1 MKTSYP
7 LRHLDSSTCCMYTR
21 EQQSS
26 VQEVQPS
33 AFKGPREHLTQLL
46 WLPFPGPPQK
56 LSISSIEEGTVT
68 KSSSR
73 EVCFLTPKHSVE
85 HLELTWRMRVSCN
98 PKKGLVFY
106 LTWGSRNVGK
116 SRVASTSFPPLF
128 VCFHHLLQ
136 WMRSPLFDIPPRSHS
151 YRRMQDTA
159 QKLPRPPFPEL

>member
-159 QKLPRPPFPEL
+159 